1 MRDPLVT
8 TNSTN
13 RATPRAY
20 TETTNRNDFF
30 GVDTMNTELVTET
43 FAVAPTPRERTL
55 KTLLQVICAEDEFAV
70 LRETLRIYCEEMTK
84 E

>member
-1 MRDPLVT
+1 
-8 TNSTN
+8 
-13 RATPRAY
+13 
-20 TETTNRNDFF
+20 
-30 GVDTMNTELVTET
+30 MNTEFVTET
-43 FAVAPTPRERTL
+43 SAVAPTARERTL